1 MSSESIVERYA
12 FRQLEAPPGG
22 AISTEDVLA
31 DAWGEAEQIRE
42 QARREGEAAGR
53 EAGLEAARAEVQSV
67 VEMMVQA
74 LAEVIHMR
82 QELLTALEQDAADLA
97 IRIAEHVLAGALEVQ
112 PERIVDV
119 ARNALRRA
127 NDRRQVVLIVN
138 PLDLEVLGDAVQSL
152 KSELGGIE
160 HCDVQADRRINR
172 GGAILRTEAGEID
185 VTIDAQIERA
195 REVVAATLKREHDG
209 A

>member
-1 MSSESIVERYA
+1 MSSERVVTYA
-12 FRQLEAPPGG
+12 FQQLDAPPGG
-22 AISTEDVLA
+22 GISTADVLA

-42 QARREGEAAGR
+42 QARRDGEAAGR
-53 EAGLEAARAEVQSV
+53 EAGLAAARTEVQSV

-74 LAEVIHMR
+74 LAEVTEMR

-97 IRIAEHVLAGALEVQ
+97 IRISEHVLAGALEVQ

-127 NDRRQVVLIVN
+127 NDRRRVVLVVH
-138 PLDLEVLGDAVQSL
+138 PADLELLGEAVQSL

-160 HCDVQADRRINR
+160 HCDVQADRRIAR
-172 GGAILRTEAGEID
+172 GGT
-185 VTIDAQIERA
+185 
-195 REVVAATLKREHDG
+195 
-209 A
+209 

>member
-1 MSSESIVERYA
+1 MSSERIVTYA
-12 FRQLEAPPGG
+12 FQQLEAPPGG

-31 DAWGEAEQIRE
+31 DAWGEADRIRE
-42 QARREGEAAGR
+42 QARQDGESEGRAAGL
-53 EAGLEAARAEVQSV
+53 AAARAEVQSV

-74 LAEVIHMR
+74 LAEVTQMR
-82 QELLTALEQDAADLA
+82 QELLTALEHDAADLA
-97 IRIAEHVLAGALEVQ
+97 IRIAEHVLAGALEVE

-138 PLDLEVLGDAVQSL
+138 PADLEILGDAVQSL

-160 HCDVQADRRINR
+160 HCDVQSDRRIAR
-172 GGAILRTEAGEID
+172 GGAILRTDAGEID

-195 REVVAATLKREHDG
+195 REVVAAALKREHDG